1 MKKYKAFTN
10 SPVLVDPNDIC
21 NAVVGLKGTRVLHY
35 QRQGPVAEIGIEQ
48 IIGEVLC
55 PKCQSVARVK
65 DRPQSFRDAIN
76 YGALDLSNAYAA
88 VYKVPSPA
96 PSRWRTTST

>member
-1 MKKYKAFTN
+1 MKKYKAFTS

-55 PKCQSVARVK
+55 PKC
-65 DRPQSFRDAIN
+65 
-76 YGALDLSNAYAA
+76 
-88 VYKVPSPA
+88 
-96 PSRWRTTST
+96 